1 MPQQHQQ
8 VAVITGAAGE
18 IPQQIALFFSK
29 RNIKLVLTDI
39 DEASLERFASTLGG
53 EPDCLAIRHDVA
65 KMEDAERVADACRE
79 AFGKVDYIV
88 TGAGLY
94 QHLSLAE
101 IGEADWRRSMAI
113 NLDGVF
119 FTIQALRPLLSEGSS
134 IVNIASLA
142 GQRGSLDHTP
152 YAAAKGGVLTL
163 TRSLAQ
169 ELAPRTR
176 VNAISPGLIDTRMME
191 SLDAVKRQA
200 MIGTTPL
207 QRLGRPDEIASVVD
221 FLCSDAASFMTGESL
236 QVNGGLYIN

>member
-1 MPQQHQQ
+1 MPRQRQQ

-18 IPQQIALFFSK
+18 ISQQIALFFTK

-39 DEASLERFASTLGG
+39 NELSLESFAAKLGG
-53 EPDCLAIRHDVA
+53 APDCLAIRHDVA
-65 KMEDAERVADACRE
+65 KMEDAERVAEVCQE
-79 AFGKVDYIV
+79 AFGQVDYIV

-94 QHLSLAE
+94 QHLPLE
-101 IGEADWRRSMAI
+101 GIGEADWRRSMAI

-119 FTIQALRPLLSEGSS
+119 FTIQALRPLLSEASS

-142 GQRGSLDHTP
+142 GQRGSLNHTP

-176 VNAISPGLIDTRMME
+176 VNAISPGLIDTRMIE
-191 SLDAVKRQA
+191 SLDSAKRQA

-221 FLCSDAASFMTGESL
+221 FLCSDAASFITGESL

>member
-1 MPQQHQQ
+1 MPQQRQR
-8 VAVITGAAGE
+8 VAVITGAVGE
-18 IPQQIALFFSK
+18 ISQQIALFFSK

-39 DEASLERFASTLGG
+39 DEASLERFAATLGG

-65 KMEDAERVADACRE
+65 KMGDARRVAETCRE
-79 AFGKVDYIV
+79 TFGQVDYIV

-94 QHLSLAE
+94 QHMSLTE
-101 IGEADWRRSMAI
+101 ISEADWRKSMAI

-142 GQRGSLDHTP
+142 GQRGSLNHTP

-169 ELAPRTR
+169 ELAPYTR

-191 SLDAVKRQA
+191 SLDSAKRQA
-200 MIGTTPL
+200 MISTTPL
-207 QRLGRPDEIASVVD
+207 QRLGRPAEIASVVD